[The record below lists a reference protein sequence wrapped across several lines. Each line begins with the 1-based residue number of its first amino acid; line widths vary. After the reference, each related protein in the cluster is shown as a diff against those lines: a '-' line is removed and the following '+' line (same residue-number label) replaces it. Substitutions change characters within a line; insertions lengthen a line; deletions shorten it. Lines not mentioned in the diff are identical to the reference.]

1 MNSPS
6 ALLFR
11 SSKKVLKTH
20 PEINYL
26 LFWKMEL
33 FTSNIK
39 KFQQT
44 ETPKRKP

>member
-1 MNSPS
+1 MNSPG
-6 ALLFR
+6 ALLFP

-26 LFWKMEL
+26 FFWKMEL

-44 ETPKRKP
+44 KTPKRKS